1 MQHQQKYFHGQKS
14 LSATFQKTITFNW
27 RCQNKNKKE
36 ISKKTFI
43 FRRLNAKFGA
53 MKSVCINISLMAL
66 LHYSQKTRR
75 QRQRKDEEEKSLRRE
90 YEERKT

>member
-1 MQHQQKYFHGQKS
+1 VPKQKQERNLEENFYFSSPK
-14 LSATFQKTITFNW
+14 
-27 RCQNKNKKE
+27 
-36 ISKKTFI
+36 
-43 FRRLNAKFGA
+43 NAKFGA